1 MRSFEFIKPQIT
13 NETEVESNNYG
24 KFVITPLERGYGLT
38 LGNALRRVL
47 LSSMPG
53 IAIVATEIEGVQH
66 EFMALNGIRED
77 ITGIVLNLK
86 KIVFK
91 FKNDEEKLFKP
102 MPLGSEEFYTLSI
115 HAKGNA
121 NGDVVVTAGD
131 LVDESNELSVINK
144 DQVICT
150 LEEGGEFKAKFYA
163 KRGIGYV
170 SANENKKFCRDENGN
185 VYVERIA
192 IDSIYTPVVRAN
204 YDVEKTR
211 VEDDVTY
218 DKLTL
223 EVWTNDSIKPADA
236 VSLASKFLVEHF
248 EIVSMINET
257 IVNQQYMQEQQE
269 VVETKEYETS
279 IEELDLSVRS
289 KNCLKRANI
298 YTLGDLIRKSEDE
311 MMKVRNL
318 GRKSL
323 KEIMQKLHERGL
335 DLNRS
340 YDTDDSFDDD
350 VEDDEQEIDDSS
362 YDEEI

>member
-13 NETEVESNNYG
+13 NETEKESNNYG
-24 KFVITPLERGYGLT
+24 KFVITPLERGFGLT

-53 IAIVATEIEGVQH
+53 IAIVSTEIEGVQH
-66 EFMALNGIRED
+66 EFMALSGIRED
-77 ITGIVLNLK
+77 VTGIVLNLK
-86 KIVFK
+86 KVVFK
-91 FKNDEEKLFKP
+91 YKNDEDKLFRS
-102 MPLGSEEFYTLSI
+102 MPLGTEEFYTLSV
-115 HAKGNA
+115 HAKGA
-121 NGDVVVTAGD
+121 GVVTSGD
-131 LVDESNELSVINK
+131 LVDESNELTVINK

-192 IDSIYTPVVRAN
+192 IDSIYTPVVKAN
-204 YDVEKTR
+204 YEVEKTR

>member
-24 KFVITPLERGYGLT
+24 KFVITPLERGFGLT

-53 IAIVATEIEGVQH
+53 IAIVSTEIEGVQH
-66 EFMALNGIRED
+66 EFMALSGIRED
-77 ITGIVLNLK
+77 VTGIVLNLK
-86 KIVFK
+86 KVVFK
-91 FKNDEEKLFKP
+91 YKNDEDKLFRS
-102 MPLGSEEFYTLSI
+102 MPLGTEEFYTLSV
-115 HAKGNA
+115 HAKGA
-121 NGDVVVTAGD
+121 GVVTSGD
-131 LVDESNELSVINK
+131 LVDESNELTVINK

-192 IDSIYTPVVRAN
+192 IDSIYTPVVKAN
-204 YDVEKTR
+204 YEVEKTR

>member
-1 MRSFEFIKPQIT
+1 MRNFEFIKPEIT
-13 NETEVESNNYG
+13 NETEGENSNYG
-24 KFVITPLERGYGLT
+24 KFVITPVERGFGLT

-53 IAIVATEIEGVQH
+53 IAIVSTEIEGVQH
-66 EFMALNGIRED
+66 EFMALSGVRED
-77 ITGIVLNLK
+77 VTGIVLNLK

-91 FKNDEEKLFKP
+91 YRNDEEKLFKP
-102 MPLGSEEFYTLSI
+102 MPFGTEEFYTLSI
-115 HAKGNA
+115 HAKGP
-121 NGDVVVTAGD
+121 GVVTAGD
-131 LVDESNELSVINK
+131 LVDESNELTVINK

-170 SANENKKFCRDENGN
+170 GANENKKFCRDANGN

-204 YDVEKTR
+204 YEVEKTR

-248 EIVSMINET
+248 EMISKINET
-257 IVNQQYMQEQQE
+257 IVNQQYMQEQKE
-269 VVETKEYETS
+269 EEETKEYETS

-323 KEIMQKLHERGL
+323 KEIIQKLHERGL

-340 YDTDDSFDDD
+340 YDTEYSFDDD
-350 VEDDEQEIDDSS
+350 TEDEQEDDDSS
-362 YDEEI
+362 FDEEI